1 MSEMGQTRPK
11 RHVRVA
17 SDLRPN
23 RDAHRTS
30 RRLRFVSIPD
40 SSSTAKDSGAVRISL
55 IVSVATILS
64 RVNAEPPMEELLT
77 DPIAQL
83 LMTESGLSIAGVR
96 SYTEHARSR
105 PCRKTHPRATGVE
118 AR

>member
-1 MSEMGQTRPK
+1 
-11 RHVRVA
+11 
-17 SDLRPN
+17 
-23 RDAHRTS
+23 
-30 RRLRFVSIPD
+30 
-40 SSSTAKDSGAVRISL
+40 
-55 IVSVATILS
+55 
-64 RVNAEPPMEELLT
+64 MEELLT